1 MQCQPGELQSRRR
14 KKRSARQF
22 SRSPV
27 TGSRRSQHL
36 LRNVLTLFTVGR
48 SERNND
54 IDKKG
59 ETFKKSLLVRHDES
73 SESRTNHRVNTR
85 ETGALFQKVNRRKNI
100 FFSRGPRASFSHAR
114 PSRTR
119 RINWTARSAPAA
131 APFPPATQSRPASHA
146 AAFYWPLSRARS
158 YFYSLFSRP
167 VKSERTRLADS
178 CRSSRSL

>member
-85 ETGALFQKVNRRKNI
+85 ETGALFQKVNRRKNRI
-100 FFSRGPRASFSHAR
+100 SRGARERVFLTPGRVERGASTGRPVPRR
-114 PSRTR
+114 PR
-119 RINWTARSAPAA
+119 PL
-131 APFPPATQSRPASHA
+131 FPL
-146 AAFYWPLSRARS
+146 PLSHDPRVTRPRFIGLYRA
-158 YFYSLFSRP
+158 
-167 VKSERTRLADS
+167 LA
-178 CRSSRSL
+178 LTFIHFFLGP